1 MNEWVGILKKDC
13 VGEEGREWEASTC
26 FLMIAHID

>member
-1 MNEWVGILKKDC
+1 MNGWVLKKDC
-13 VGEEGREWEASTC
+13 VGEEEGREWEASTC